1 MIEICQVLQT
11 GVPKYVWVILE
22 ATLNRNKK
30 KIQGFRDKR
39 SIQQEEESFR
49 QHIGL
54 KVKEETTAKLHFEHG
69 FVWC

>member
-1 MIEICQVLQT
+1 MSSIADGSTEICLGYFRSDTESKQ
-11 GVPKYVWVILE
+11 
-22 ATLNRNKK
+22 K